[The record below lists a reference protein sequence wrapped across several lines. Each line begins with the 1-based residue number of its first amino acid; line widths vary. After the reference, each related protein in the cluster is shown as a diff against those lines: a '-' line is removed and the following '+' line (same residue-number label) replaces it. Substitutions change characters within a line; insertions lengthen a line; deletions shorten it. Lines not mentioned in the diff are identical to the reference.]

1 MILNLKCPLVFKF
14 KCALYNTLVTCF
26 SIYTYGVHRSTPFH
40 GTWSSNCNNQIYCYI
55 KSTLVNNTIIHIFN
69 DNFFSFSYLYPISM
83 PLCFKFFF
91 NPYINIRFSIH
102 IHTRHCLCMH
112 YAYMDR
118 AWTTKQFWRRKWRR
132 FYSIAVPCI
141 LKTRDTERKFSNVW
155 LTKIEL
161 NPSVRIYIYFLK

>member
-1 MILNLKCPLVFKF
+1 MIISYQQIKDVILNLKCPLVFKF

-112 YAYMDR
+112 QICIHGPGLNYQAILTPQMKTFLFDRCTMYTKNQRYRDKFFKRMAY
-118 AWTTKQFWRRKWRR
+118 
-132 FYSIAVPCI
+132 
-141 LKTRDTERKFSNVW
+141 
-155 LTKIEL
+155 
-161 NPSVRIYIYFLK
+161 